1 MRVVFIHPHGS
12 NWLGG
17 QKDISSIFNLMPPLG
32 MLSIAALLEQ
42 NGIQVEVIDC
52 YATPLT
58 SEALVDRII
67 TNPPDAVGFSCTTSS
82 FLEGYRI
89 AALLKERRPEIVIV
103 AGGTHACTIGPP
115 LLDSFPAIDC
125 LVIGE
130 GEQTMLE
137 LAQAGFRDI
146 AAIPGVAFR
155 GADGKG
161 TLAAQRELVANLDD
175 LPFPAYRRLPLF
187 PKRYN
192 LPLFSYP
199 TAPNTSIISS
209 RGCPYACSYCDRS
222 VFSRGFRFNSP
233 EYIVEHVAML
243 NRDYG
248 IRHVSFYDDLFT
260 FDRSRVAEFCELKEK
275 KGLKVTYNC
284 IARLEH
290 VDREL
295 LALLKRSGC
304 WQVNFGIESGDPE
317 VLRKHRKFFD
327 LDEVGRK
334 LLLVRQAGMRVKG
347 LFMVGLPGE
356 DEPAIRRTIDYALS
370 LPLDEINVT
379 KFTPFPGAPIYKAI
393 REHGD
398 FDENWSLMNCLNFV
412 FVPHGMTKVQLEGLY
427 DEFIRRFYHR
437 SRIHWG
443 YTRMLWRSPHSMFTF
458 LRHLPEILAFEMKQK
473 W

>member
-1 MRVVFIHPHGS
+1 VKILFLHPHGS
-12 NWLGG
+12 NWLTGM
-17 QKDISSIFNLMPPLG
+17 KDISTVFNLMPPLG
-32 MLSIAALLEQ
+32 MLSIAAVLERA
-42 NGIQVEVIDC
+42 GIDVEIIDC
-52 YATPLT
+52 YATPMSLAGLI
-58 SEALVDRII
+58 EEII
-67 TNPPDAVGFSCTTSS
+67 RRGPDCLGISTTTSS
-82 FLEGYRI
+82 FNEGYR
-89 AALLKERRPEIVIV
+89 V
-103 AGGTHACTIGPP
+103 AEAVKDKAPHIFTLFGGAHACTIGAP
-115 LLDSFPAIDC
+115 LLDLFPAIDA

-130 GEQTMLE
+130 GENSTLE
-137 LAQAGFRDI
+137 LALAGFKGI
-146 AAIPGVAFR
+146 GLIPGVASR

-161 TLAAQRELVANLDD
+161 VLSGPRDLIKNLDD
-175 LPFPAYRRLPLF
+175 LPFPAYHKLPQFPRR
-187 PKRYN
+187 YS

-209 RGCPYACSYCDRS
+209 RGCPYSCSYCDRS

-243 NRDYG
+243 NRDFG

-260 FDRSRVAEFCELKEK
+260 FDRNRVAEFCEIKER
-275 KGLKVTYNC
+275 KGVKVTYNC

-290 VDREL
+290 VDQEL

-317 VLRKHRKFFD
+317 IVKQHRTFLG

-334 LLLVRQAGMRVKG
+334 LQMVKKTGMRVKG

-356 DEPAIRRTIDYALS
+356 DESAIRRTIDYALS

-379 KFTPFPGAPIYKAI
+379 KFTPFPGAPIYPMI
-393 REHGD
+393 REQGEFNESWD
-398 FDENWSLMNCLNFV
+398 LMNCMNFV
-412 FVPHGMTKVQLEGLY
+412 FVPHGMSKQQLEDLY
-427 DEFIRRFYHR
+427 NEFIHRFYHR
-437 SRIHWG
+437 HRITWG
-443 YTRMLWRSPHSMFTF
+443 YTKMLWKSPHSILSF